1 MQTITPYKRLFI
13 ATFGCQMNEYD
24 SARMAAAL
32 APAGYAPAASAEE
45 ADLIL
50 VNTCSVR
57 ELAAH
62 KVYSL
67 VGSLKPLKERRPG
80 LRIGV
85 GGCLAQQEGKRL
97 LQRMPHLDLV
107 FGTEAIESLPE
118 LVDEAVRGRRL
129 AHTPRPGRKASLK
142 PLAPA
147 RPGLR
152 AMVTVM
158 QGCNNFCSYC
168 VVPHVRGPERSRPGA
183 EVLEEAAGLAA
194 TGTREITLLG
204 QNVNSY
210 RDAER
215 GWDFSRLLE
224 AVAAVPGVWR
234 VRFTTSHPKDLS
246 PRLLEVMAGVPE
258 VMEQLHLPAQSG
270 SDRMLKAMNR
280 GYTAAHYLELAQ
292 RYRRQVP
299 GGALGGD
306 LIAGFPGETDEDHQA
321 SLEILRR
328 LDYDFLFSFKYSDRP
343 LAKAR
348 RLGGKLS
355 EEVKRRRLNE
365 LQALQSEITA
375 RHHRDLVGSQ
385 TEVLAEGPAKRG
397 PGMLTGRDRAGRA
410 VNFPGP
416 PELAGHLV
424 EVLIT
429 EGLVNS
435 LRGRPIARPEE
446 G

>member
-1 MQTITPYKRLFI
+1 MQAAAPDKRLYI

-32 APAGYAPAASAEE
+32 APAGYAPAASPEE

-57 ELAAH
+57 EHAAH

-67 VGSLKPLKERRPG
+67 VGALKPLKDRRPG

-85 GGCLAQQEGKRL
+85 GGCLAQQEGRRL

-118 LVDEAVRGRRL
+118 LVDQAVRGRRQ
-129 AHTPRPGRKASLK
+129 AHTPPPGRTASLA

-147 RPGLR
+147 AAGLR

-158 QGCNNFCSYC
+158 QGCNNYCTYC
-168 VVPHVRGPERSRPGA
+168 VVPYVRGPERSRPGA
-183 EVLEEAAGLAA
+183 EVLEEVAGLAA
-194 TGTREITLLG
+194 AGAREITLLG

-210 RDAER
+210 RDAGR

-246 PRLLEVMAGVPE
+246 PRLLEVLAGVDQ

-280 GYTAAHYLELAQ
+280 GYTAEHYLGLAE
-292 RYRRQVP
+292 RFRRQVP

-306 LIAGFPGETDEDHQA
+306 LIAGFPGESEVDHLA
-321 SLEILRR
+321 SLELLRR

-355 EEVKRRRLNE
+355 DEVKRRRLNE
-365 LQALQSEITA
+365 LQALQREITA
-375 RHHRDLVGSQ
+375 AHHRALEGREV
-385 TEVLAEGPAKRG
+385 EVLAEGPAKRG
-397 PGMLTGRDRAGRA
+397 RGMLAGRDRAGRA

-416 PELAGHLV
+416 PELAGRLV
-424 EVLIT
+424 RVQIT

-435 LRGRPIARPEE
+435 LRGRLAPQPE
-446 G
+446 

>member
-1 MQTITPYKRLFI
+1 
-13 ATFGCQMNEYD
+13 
-24 SARMAAAL
+24 
-32 APAGYAPAASAEE
+32 
-45 ADLIL
+45 
-50 VNTCSVR
+50 
-57 ELAAH
+57 
-62 KVYSL
+62 
-67 VGSLKPLKERRPG
+67 
-80 LRIGV
+80 
-85 GGCLAQQEGKRL
+85 
-97 LQRMPHLDLV
+97 
-107 FGTEAIESLPE
+107 
-118 LVDEAVRGRRL
+118 
-129 AHTPRPGRKASLK
+129 
-142 PLAPA
+142 
-147 RPGLR
+147 
-152 AMVTVM
+152 
-158 QGCNNFCSYC
+158 
-168 VVPHVRGPERSRPGA
+168 
-183 EVLEEAAGLAA
+183 
-194 TGTREITLLG
+194 
-204 QNVNSY
+204 
-210 RDAER
+210 
-215 GWDFSRLLE
+215 
-224 AVAAVPGVWR
+224 VWR

-299 GGALGGD
+299 KGALGGD
-306 LIAGFPGETDEDHQA
+306 LIAGFPGETEQDHQA
-321 SLEILRR
+321 SLELLRR

-348 RLGGKLS
+348 GLGGKLP

-375 RHHRDLVGSQ
+375 RHHRELVGSQ
-385 TEVLAEGPAKRG
+385 AEVLAEGPAKRG

-416 PELAGHLV
+416 PELAGRLV
-424 EVLIT
+424 KVLIT